1 MNELNYSNVNA
12 EEYEAFETTAKINI
26 PKDPLSQIIGQK
38 NAVNLAK
45 IATVQRRH
53 LLLVGPPGIGK
64 SMLAQAIAYH
74 LPKPMQ
80 EVSVLHNP
88 ENPERPTI
96 ETRNVCDIKNEEKM
110 ARKIQGKLV
119 NAEQVPFFV
128 AERLGFKCKR
138 CNAISSPNSTVC
150 PKCNYDK
157 FITSRNPFGDLL
169 SPYFEDPR
177 KNERVH
183 TTRQLENGVEEVIV
197 YEREGEKI
205 RVLDQVALEKIEE
218 MKKKKPRKILV
229 PLNRKSFIT
238 ATGASETELLGDV
251 RHDPWGGRPDP
262 RGGVTS
268 TYAFE
273 RVVPGAV
280 HEAHEGV
287 LFVDE
292 LASLGSMQRFLLTA
306 MQEKRFSIVGKNP
319 NSSGASVRV
328 DDVPCDFI
336 LIAASNINDA
346 SHILPPLHSRIIGNG
361 YEVLLDTTMPNTLEN
376 RQKLVQFAAQEIK
389 RDGKIPHAT
398 FKAVQRL
405 IFEASRRAQIIDDT
419 PNALTL
425 RLRELSGVLRLA
437 GDHAVSTKQ
446 SLIDEV
452 AIEFALKR
460 SKSIEEQLSEKYGSV
475 YKAHLSEKT
484 ATAQGNK
491 NIREVS

>member
-1 MNELNYSNVNA
+1 MPTYQNA
-12 EEYEAFETTAKINI
+12 NANIYESFETTATVKI
-26 PKDPLSQIIGQK
+26 PKDPLDQIIGQE
-38 NAVNLAK
+38 NAINLAK
-45 IATVQRRH
+45 IAAVQKRH

-64 SMLAQAIAYH
+64 SMLAQAIAFH
-74 LPKPMQ
+74 LPKPTT

-96 ETRNVCDIKNEEKM
+96 ETRKDTDIKNEEKL
-110 ARKIQGKLV
+110 AKKIQGKLV
-119 NAEQVPFFV
+119 PADQVPFFV
-128 AERLGFKCKR
+128 AEKLGFKCRK
-138 CNAISSPNSTVC
+138 CGATSPPATSVC
-150 PKCNYDK
+150 PNCNYDK
-157 FITSRNPFGDLL
+157 FLTNKNPFGDLL
-169 SPYFEDPR
+169 SPYFDDPR

-183 TTRQLENGVEEVIV
+183 TTRQLENGTEEVIV
-197 YEREGEKI
+197 YEREADKI
-205 RVLDQVALEKIEE
+205 RVLDQIALEKIEE
-218 MKKKKPRKILV
+218 LKKKKPRKILV

-292 LASLGSMQRFLLTA
+292 LSGLGPMQRYLLTA
-306 MQEKRFSIVGKNP
+306 MQEKRYSIVGKNP

-336 LIAASNINDA
+336 LIAASNINDVH
-346 SHILPPLHSRIIGNG
+346 SILPPLHSRIIGNG
-361 YEVLLDTTMPNTLEN
+361 YEVLLDTTMPDTAAN

-398 FKAVQRL
+398 YKAVER
-405 IFEASRRAQIIDDT
+405 IISEAQIRAQRVDDT
-419 PNALTL
+419 PSSLTL
-425 RLRELSGVLRLA
+425 RLRELSGLLRLA
-437 GDHAVSTKQ
+437 GDYAVSQKQ
-446 SLIDEV
+446 QLIDET

-460 SKSIEEQLSEKYGSV
+460 SKSIEEQLSEKYGSI

-484 ATAQGNK
+484 NTVHSSK
-491 NIREVS
+491 NVREVN